1 MLRKLFTAVLFLL
14 STSLVA
20 QEGENL
26 QEMKGRQNRFEPPSD
41 SANLED
47 REILLKHE
55 FTGGVLLHSN
65 GWGINLRRGKHKTAK
80 LKRMLELDIVSMKHP
95 KEFKS
100 VNPYFENSKGFIYG
114 KMNTFTIGRIGYGGQ
129 WVLVHRQDRRGGGVE
144 IRAHIYGGISLG
156 FAKPVYLEILVPT
169 NVPFEFSLST
179 EKYDPD
185 EHYID
190 NIYGKAPFTKGLDEL
205 KVYPGLYVKTGLS
218 FEYAS
223 RQDNIKA
230 IEAGIVVDAYYK
242 KVPIMAFADNYPY
255 FVSLYI
261 GINLGTKWY

>member
-1 MLRKLFTAVLFLL
+1 MLRIFSAVIIFTLFSLL
-14 STSLVA
+14 AFA
-20 QEGENL
+20 QQDKMEA
-26 QEMKGRQNRFEPPSD
+26 PAD
-41 SANLED
+41 TANLED

-55 FTGGVLLHSN
+55 FTGGLLLHSN
-65 GWGINLRRGKHKTAK
+65 GWGINLRSGKHKTAK

-100 VNPYFENSKGFIYG
+100 VNPYFENSKGFVYG
-114 KMNTFTIGRIGYGGQ
+114 KMNTLTIGRIGYGGQ
-129 WVLVHRQDRRGGGVE
+129 WVLVQRQDRRGGGVE
-144 IRAHIYGGISLG
+144 IRAHVYGGISLG
-156 FAKPVYLEILVPT
+156 FTKPVYLDILVPT

-185 EHYID
+185 KHYID
-190 NIYGKAPFTKGLDEL
+190 NIFGKAPFTKGLDEL
-205 KVYPGLYVKTGLS
+205 KVYPGLYFKAGMS

-242 KVPIMAFADNYPY
+242 KIPIMAFADNYPY

-261 GINLGTKWY
+261 GINFGTKWY

>member
-1 MLRKLFTAVLFLL
+1 MNKLVFPILLIMLLPTFMFGQDEFAPPAD
-14 STSLVA
+14 SS
-20 QEGENL
+20 NL
-26 QEMKGRQNRFEPPSD
+26 D
-41 SANLED
+41 D

-55 FTGGVLLHSN
+55 FTGGAQLHSN

-80 LKRMLELDIVSMKHP
+80 IKRMLELDIVSIKHP

-114 KMNTFTIGRIGYGGQ
+114 KLNTFTILRLGYGGQ
-129 WVLVHRQDRRGGGVE
+129 WVLVQRQDRRGGGVE
-144 IRAHIYGGISLG
+144 IRYHCYGGLSIG

-185 EHYID
+185 KHYID
-190 NIYGKAPFTKGLDEL
+190 NIYGKAPFTKGLDQL
-205 KVYPGLYVKTGLS
+205 KIYPGIYLKTGLS

-223 RQDNIKA
+223 RQDKIRA
-230 IEAGIVVDAYYK
+230 IEAGIAIDGYYK
-242 KVPIMAFADNYPY
+242 EIPLMAFATNHPY
-255 FVSLYI
+255 FFSLYI
-261 GINLGTKWY
+261 AINLGKRWY

>member
-1 MLRKLFTAVLFLL
+1 MLRKLSLFLFLL
-14 STSLVA
+14 LTTTPLFA
-20 QEGENL
+20 Q
-26 QEMKGRQNRFEPPSD
+26 QDRMDIPAD
-41 SANLED
+41 TANLED

-55 FTGGVLLHSN
+55 FTFGALLHSN

-95 KEFKS
+95 KEIKS
-100 VNPYFENSKGFIYG
+100 VNPYFENSKGFVYG
-114 KMNTFTIGRIGYGGQ
+114 KQNTFTIGRIGYGGQ
-129 WVLVHRQDRRGGGVE
+129 WVLVQRQDRRGGGVE
-144 IRAHIYGGISLG
+144 IRAHVYGGISLG

-169 NVPFEFSLST
+169 NVPFEFSLSS
-179 EKYDPD
+179 EKYNPN

-205 KVYPGLYVKTGLS
+205 KVYPGLYFKAGMS

-230 IEAGIVVDAYYK
+230 IEAGIVIDGYYK
-242 KVPIMAFADNYPY
+242 EVPIMAFADNYPY
-255 FVSLYI
+255 FFSLYI
-261 GINLGTKWY
+261 GFNFGKRWY